1 MACVTWVCLCG
12 TSAQMGLS
20 KWQPQTLS
28 APLPAIIIIQE
39 G

>member
-1 MACVTWVCLCG
+1 MACVCLSG

-20 KWQPQTLS
+20 KWQSQTLLS